1 MDVLADTLH
10 GVHMRSMVNGRL
22 EVTAPWG
29 MRVDAR
35 DVCLFY
41 VVSRGSCVLEIEGT
55 RHVLASGDFVFILGG
70 VSYVLKDSAKT
81 RPVPATEVYANRGGR
96 CGGVVRYGG
105 GGAPTTLIC
114 GRFIFDGTSL
124 SPLVASLPPFL
135 HVKGDG
141 GIATRWLESTMQF
154 VASEMEAEQPGYET
168 VASRLGD
175 VLLVQALRTHVASL
189 PPEQGGW
196 LRALTDPR
204 LSTALQRLHERPEA
218 PWTVEGL
225 ARAAGMSRSVFAA
238 RFKSIVGE
246 GPLTY
251 LTRWRMHKA
260 TRLMTAGNLSASEI
274 AQAVGYETDS
284 AFVKA
289 FKRHVGETPG
299 AYRRRLKGR
308 DADSADTPGSGGAR
322 ASS

>member
-1 MDVLADTLH
+1 
-10 GVHMRSMVNGRL
+10 
-22 EVTAPWG
+22 
-29 MRVDAR
+29 
-35 DVCLFY
+35 
-41 VVSRGSCVLEIEGT
+41 
-55 RHVLASGDFVFILGG
+55 
-70 VSYVLKDSAKT
+70 
-81 RPVPATEVYANRGGR
+81 
-96 CGGVVRYGG
+96 
-105 GGAPTTLIC
+105 
-114 GRFIFDGTSL
+114 
-124 SPLVASLPPFL
+124 
-135 HVKGDG
+135 
-141 GIATRWLESTMQF
+141 
-154 VASEMEAEQPGYET
+154 
-168 VASRLGD
+168 
-175 VLLVQALRTHVASL
+175 VASL

-308 DADSADTPGSGGAR
+308 DADSAPGRNRGPVAT
-322 ASS
+322 